1 MYSEQYIF
9 WQMVLSSPAVIALS
23 GGFAVA
29 IISLVVA
36 ILNNWHS
43 SKIKKW
49 EWECAETLR
58 KEKRIFTK
66 KCHVYENY
74 ASCFETTYGKPI
86 SSFDQNAIPTL
97 MQIMLYG
104 SYDVKKAAY
113 DHFQILYKY
122 NLCTNV
128 TEIKN
133 FIPELERT
141 ANMLHTKM
149 IEDIEQHSK

>member
-1 MYSEQYIF
+1 
-9 WQMVLSSPAVIALS
+9 
-23 GGFAVA
+23 
-29 IISLVVA
+29 
-36 ILNNWHS
+36 
-43 SKIKKW
+43 
-49 EWECAETLR
+49 
-58 KEKRIFTK
+58 
-66 KCHVYENY
+66 
-74 ASCFETTYGKPI
+74 
-86 SSFDQNAIPTL
+86 

-113 DHFQILYKY
+113 DYFQILYKY